1 MRSFLFYIITFFF
14 CFPLFSQGKT
24 KRNCEI
30 EAPKSV
36 CTSYDLS
43 DSSVTLS
50 WGEIINTQSNYS
62 KTEVHSIEHGLIK
75 VSTDINERTLNI
87 NKTFFYDHFFLLIH
101 TTCSGTYYSTDTIQT
116 LTFSLINPSD
126 GTSIIR
132 WSEKKS
138 TANYLLEKSTANQPW
153 ELLTTTKAVEF
164 IDTIIECSPT
174 TISYRLVLNEQG
186 CSTTTPVLKDVFKD
200 LIAPYPPQ
208 FSSITYDTAQPG
220 LFIRWKKPQSK
231 DIAGVI
237 LYKVENNQAST
248 LSVVQS
254 PVNNEINLPST
265 DPENPFSFSIAAF
278 DFCPSSAPP
287 APQTSAKQTQV
298 HRPMFLQNTYD
309 ICAKEIKLS
318 WTNYVGWEEIASYRI
333 FLKID
338 TENKWKLIDSTLNQF
353 YTLAIAPNKTYQFVI
368 EAKSTK
374 HESAFSNSI
383 YQFTNSPQS
392 PSFNYLN
399 YVSVENNLVKISHK
413 IESNYSTKIHLE
425 KKNEKGKYIVIS
437 KKDVTGDEVIFFD
450 SSANPNYKTFT
461 YRTQTFDS
469 CLQPLTYSDEVS
481 TIQLKI
487 IENEMEVNNLFTPT
501 NCLTWNNYLGNAN
514 NVIYYEIY
522 KNGSPTPITRV
533 ASNQLYYYDYIYF
546 HSDTQNTNCYTIQAI
561 ENNSS
566 TKSTSNTVC
575 ITTPPKCFIPNTFV
589 PSGFNKVF
597 KPEINLYQINSYR
610 LSIMDRWGQLIYDSK
625 EYNEGWNGRNGG
637 FDSPTGA
644 YMYIVQFK
652 DSNEKEYTYRGFI
665 TLLR

>member
-1 MRSFLFYIITFFF
+1 
-14 CFPLFSQGKT
+14 LFSQGKT

-50 WGEIINTQSNYS
+50 WGEIINLQSNYS
-62 KTEVHSIEHGLIK
+62 KTEIHSIEHGIIK
-75 VSTDINERTLNI
+75 ITTDINERTLNV

-101 TTCSGTYYSTDTIQT
+101 TTCSNTYYSTDTIQT
-116 LTFSLINPSD
+116 LTFSLTNPSD
-126 GTSIIR
+126 GTAILR
-132 WSEKKS
+132 WNEKQS
-138 TANYLLEKSTANQPW
+138 TSNYLIEKSNVNQPW
-153 ELLTTTKAVEF
+153 ERLATTKAIEY
-164 IDTIIECSPT
+164 IDTITECAPT
-174 TISYRLVLNEQG
+174 SISYRIVLNEQG
-186 CSTTTPVLKDVFKD
+186 CSSKTPVLKDVFKD

-208 FSSITYDTAQPG
+208 FSSITYDTIHPG
-220 LFIRWKKPQSK
+220 LFIRWKKPRSR

-237 LYKVENNQAST
+237 LYKIENNQAST
-248 LSVVQS
+248 LSVTQL
-254 PVNNEINLPST
+254 PEKNEINLLYT
-265 DPENPFSFSIAAF
+265 NPENPISYSIAAF

-287 APQTSAKQTQV
+287 APQTSAKQTQL
-298 HRPMFLQNTYD
+298 HKPMFLQNRYN

-333 FLKID
+333 FTKID

-353 YTLAIAPNKTYQFVI
+353 YTFKIERNKNYQFVI

-374 HESAFSNSI
+374 NESAFSNI
-383 YQFTNSPQS
+383 IFQFTNTPKS
-392 PSFNYLN
+392 PSFNHLN
-399 YVSVENNLVKISHK
+399 YVSIENNLVKISHK
-413 IESNYSTKIHLE
+413 IESNYATNIHLE

-437 KKDVTGDEVIFFD
+437 KKNIIGDEVIFYD
-450 SSANPNYKTFT
+450 SLADPNYNNFT
-461 YRTQTFDS
+461 YRTQAFDS
-469 CLQPLTYSDEVS
+469 CLQPFSYSDEVS

-487 IENEMEVNNLFTPT
+487 IANEMEVNNLFTPT
-501 NCLTWNNYLGNAN
+501 NCLTWNNYTGKAN

-522 KNGSPTPITRV
+522 KNGGLSPV
-533 ASNQLYYYDYIYF
+533 AKVTSNQLYYYDYIYF
-546 HSDTQNTNCYTIQAI
+546 LSDTQNTNCYTIQAI

-610 LSIMDRWGQLIYDSK
+610 LSIMDRWGQLIYESR

-637 FDSPTGA
+637 FDAPTGA